1 MTPDDLLDHL
11 ERVWSS
17 RDPVPA
23 GLVERMQALVAAEL
37 ELRDTDLDYELLL
50 LIERTNELAGVRGG
64 EAYTLQFSGENLDLL
79 VRAAGGEGERTTR
92 LDGWVVPAAE
102 VSVRVERIDGTLGSW
117 DTSSDERGRFEFGG
131 LAAGMYRLW
140 LTREPGGK
148 PFGTPAFEI

>member
-64 EAYTLQFSGENLDLL
+64 EAYTLQFSGENLDP
-79 VRAAGGEGERTTR
+79 VSYTH
-92 LDGWVVPAAE
+92 LDVYK
-102 VSVRVERIDGTLGSW
+102 RQ
-117 DTSSDERGRFEFGG
+117 
-131 LAAGMYRLW
+131 
-140 LTREPGGK
+140 
-148 PFGTPAFEI
+148 

>member
-79 VRAAGGEGERTTR
+79 VRP
-92 LDGWVVPAAE
+92 PAARASGRPGWTAGSSQRPRS
-102 VSVRVERIDGTLGSW
+102 VSGSSVS
-117 DTSSDERGRFEFGG
+117 TAPSAR
-131 LAAGMYRLW
+131 
-140 LTREPGGK
+140 
-148 PFGTPAFEI
+148 GTPPPTSGDGSSSSACRPGCTGCG